1 MRIPAGLRALPAFLI
16 LAACVAPRDP
26 APQPAAPRPPVP
38 PAQAPLAQPDE
49 DWRDIPLTPGTWRYT
64 GDVAS
69 FGPAGAPVLT
79 LRCDRQARAVVIS
92 RHGAPGT
99 MTIQTSAGTQALTTA
114 LGGLGVQASLRASD
128 PFLDKIAFS
137 RGRFTVSLSGAARLV
152 IPAWAEPGRVIED
165 CR

>member
-1 MRIPAGLRALPAFLI
+1 MRIPAGLRALPLLI
-16 LAACVAPRDP
+16 ALAGCVAPKAPPPQPP
-26 APQPAAPRPPVP
+26 APKPQVP

-69 FGPAGAPVLT
+69 YGPAGAPVLT
-79 LRCDRQARAVVIS
+79 LRCDRAARLVLVS
-92 RHGAPGT
+92 RHGAPGA
-99 MTIQTSAGTQALTTA
+99 MSIQTSAGTQAFNAA
-114 LGGLGVQASLRASD
+114 LGGLGVQVSLRASD

-137 RGRFTVSLSGAARLV
+137 RGRFTVSLPGAARLV